1 MKKKFFIVFTIFNF
15 FLFISKLLTAAP
27 LCSTPEEIKLT
38 NETPE
43 QTDTNNANKNN

>member
-27 LCSTPEEIKLT
+27 LCFIPEEIKLT